1 MPVTTGHLQVAIR
14 GLYLGQQVEV
24 VQWYRLNGAAFLT
37 ATVLGVLEAY
47 WNNIKDDWRAFHI
60 NGADDRTISLFGR
73 EPGTGGAYAEFPIPT
88 GERQGTRDGA
98 VLGDW
103 MPPMN
108 ATGIKL
114 VVGSGVTRP
123 GAKRLWGMV
132 EGDQN
137 KGALGAGIVAAA
149 NVAATIFANT
159 IILGSP
165 VATGEMQGEIV
176 RLDPDTGLVSAS
188 QDVTGFI
195 VKPNVTTQN
204 SRKIGRGA

>member
-1 MPVTTGHLQVAIR
+1 MPVTSGHLQVAIR

-47 WNNIKDDWRAFHI
+47 WDNIKTDWRAFHVT
-60 NGADDRTISLFGR
+60 GADNRTISLFGR
-73 EPGTGGAYAEFPIPT
+73 EPGIGGAYAEFPIPT
-88 GERQGTRDGA
+88 GEQQGTRSG
-98 VLGDW
+98 VGGGDW

-123 GAKRLWGMV
+123 GAKRVWGMV
-132 EGDQN
+132 EADQVS
-137 KGALGAGIVAAA
+137 GVLQAGIVAVA
-149 NVAATIFANT
+149 NMAATIFANS
-159 IILGSP
+159 IILGAP

-176 RLDPDTGLVSAS
+176 RLDPTTQLVTVA

-204 SRKIGRGA
+204 SRKIGRGS